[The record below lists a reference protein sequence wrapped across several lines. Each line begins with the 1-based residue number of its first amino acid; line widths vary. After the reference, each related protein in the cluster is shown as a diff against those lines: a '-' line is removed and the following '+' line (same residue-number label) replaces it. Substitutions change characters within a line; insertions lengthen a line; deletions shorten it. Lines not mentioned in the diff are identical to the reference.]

1 MPVTKKALVLLI
13 LVLTCSMFVA
23 KISNIIN
30 VDINELKDLEG
41 NPVVVDFNNSKSST
55 VIDQSAVLGK
65 SEENLLWFVQVT

>member
-1 MPVTKKALVLLI
+1 
-13 LVLTCSMFVA
+13 MFVA